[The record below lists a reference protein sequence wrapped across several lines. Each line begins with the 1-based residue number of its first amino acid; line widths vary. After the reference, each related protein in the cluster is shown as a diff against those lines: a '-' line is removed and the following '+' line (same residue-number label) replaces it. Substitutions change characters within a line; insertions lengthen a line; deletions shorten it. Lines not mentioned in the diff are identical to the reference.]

1 MIQKLKTLN
10 SCLLQIMNKK
20 LFLLPC
26 IAVVAIATVVGIKT
40 FKSNADENGDS
51 TIAGYDNGVLEQ
63 DSALPTFTDR
73 IEVTALRR
81 KDGEARLISPEK
93 LIESN
98 DCYYIL
104 DFNRVLQ
111 YDKEGNFKDFIGEK
125 GNGHGEYISIASF
138 VVRNDTVK
146 LLDSFKNS
154 LLAYSV
160 DGSFLYEK
168 EAPEG
173 ILHNLKNAD
182 YETGDVL
189 FLSNYIFNEQNDVYV
204 RWNTLTDEVSVVAN
218 AIVRTEET
226 KESVGPHSFS
236 VFDGSV
242 RYLLPFSNIL
252 YNTQGDALQFST
264 SQKVLGE
271 SELKE
276 IHDFSIMSYMTH
288 QDCFSG
294 FNSIF
299 ETENYILLS
308 FFNLEYTV
316 VDKRTNECCRFNYQ
330 TDDDYLPLFNIL
342 ASSKDAFLGIA
353 NLEDNPNLKNKVKE
367 YLHESDAA
375 YENVLIKYF
384 TKI

>member
-26 IAVVAIATVVGIKT
+26 IAAVAIATVVGTKT

-160 DGSFLYEK
+160 DGSFLY
-168 EAPEG
+168 
-173 ILHNLKNAD
+173 
-182 YETGDVL
+182 
-189 FLSNYIFNEQNDVYV
+189 
-204 RWNTLTDEVSVVAN
+204 
-218 AIVRTEET
+218 
-226 KESVGPHSFS
+226 
-236 VFDGSV
+236 
-242 RYLLPFSNIL
+242 
-252 YNTQGDALQFST
+252 
-264 SQKVLGE
+264 
-271 SELKE
+271 
-276 IHDFSIMSYMTH
+276 
-288 QDCFSG
+288 
-294 FNSIF
+294 
-299 ETENYILLS
+299 
-308 FFNLEYTV
+308 
-316 VDKRTNECCRFNYQ
+316 
-330 TDDDYLPLFNIL
+330 
-342 ASSKDAFLGIA
+342 
-353 NLEDNPNLKNKVKE
+353 
-367 YLHESDAA
+367 
-375 YENVLIKYF
+375 
-384 TKI
+384 